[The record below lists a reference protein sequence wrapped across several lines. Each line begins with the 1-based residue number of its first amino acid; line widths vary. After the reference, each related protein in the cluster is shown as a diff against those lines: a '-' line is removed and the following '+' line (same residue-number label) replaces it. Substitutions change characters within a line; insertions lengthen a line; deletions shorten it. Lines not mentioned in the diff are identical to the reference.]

1 MRFRPFVLL
10 GIWILCGRAEAG
22 SVVVTV
28 KDGKGALV
36 SDAVVYAKSNNP
48 VASREKKKAVIDQR
62 DKQFVPYVTAVQVGT
77 SVIFP
82 NSDNIR
88 HDVYSL
94 SPAKEF
100 ELPLYAG
107 VPANPV
113 TFDKEGFVT
122 LGCNIHDWMVAYVAV
137 LPTPHFQVTGKDGH
151 AMLKD
156 LPAGQYS
163 VEVWQPSLKGPP
175 EKFAQHVDLVEGS
188 KELLFTL
195 DLKPDFRAKRAP
207 SPSTGGDR

>member
-1 MRFRPFVLL
+1 MRFRPFILL
-10 GIWILCGRAEAG
+10 GVWILCGQAEAG

-48 VASREKKKAVIDQR
+48 VASLEKKQAVIDQR
-62 DKQFVPYVTAVQVGT
+62 DQQFVPYVTAIQVGT
-77 SVIFP
+77 SLIFP

-107 VPANPV
+107 IPAEPV

-122 LGCNIHDWMVAYVAV
+122 LGCTIHDWMVAYVAV
-137 LPTPHFQVTGKDGH
+137 LPTPYFQVTGKDGR

-175 EKFAQHVDLVEGS
+175 EKFAQHVDLAEGS

-207 SPSTGGDR
+207 ALSTGG

>member
-1 MRFRPFVLL
+1 MRFRPFVVL
-10 GIWILCGRAEAG
+10 GIWILYGQVKAN
-22 SVVVTV
+22 SIVVSV
-28 KDGKGALV
+28 KDSNGALV

-48 VASREKKKAVIDQR
+48 VASREKKQAVIEQR
-62 DKQFVPYVTAVQVGT
+62 DKQFVPYVTAIEVGT
-77 SVIFP
+77 SVTFP
-82 NSDNIR
+82 NKDNVR

-94 SPAKEF
+94 SPTKEF

-107 VPANPV
+107 SPAEPI

-137 LPTPHFQVTGKDGH
+137 LPTPYFQVTGKDGR
-151 AMLKD
+151 AVLKD
-156 LPAGQYS
+156 LPAGEYS

-175 EKFAQHVDLVEGS
+175 QKFAQHVDLVEGS

-195 DLKPDFRAKRAP
+195 DLKPDFRVKKEA
-207 SPSTGGDR
+207 SLSGGGYR

>member
-1 MRFRPFVLL
+1 M
-10 GIWILCGRAEAG
+10 
-22 SVVVTV
+22 
-28 KDGKGALV
+28 
-36 SDAVVYAKSNNP
+36 
-48 VASREKKKAVIDQR
+48 
-62 DKQFVPYVTAVQVGT
+62 TAIQVGT
-77 SVIFP
+77 SLIFP

-107 VPANPV
+107 IPAEPV

-122 LGCNIHDWMVAYVAV
+122 LGCTIHDWMVAYVAV
-137 LPTPHFQVTGKDGH
+137 LPTPYFQVTGKDGR

-175 EKFAQHVDLVEGS
+175 EKFAQHVDLAEGS

-207 SPSTGGDR
+207 ALSTGG